1 MTMEDVVR
9 TANDKFHPLLN
20 QALQDVGLCFVV
32 ENENRGAIQ
41 GAPLRCLHGA
51 CSACVGHTA
60 LRVWGAVCTAG
71 LVLPPEKQK

>member
-41 GAPLRCLHGA
+41 GAPLLCFCVRLH
-51 CSACVGHTA
+51 ACVCVCVIQAAG
-60 LRVWGAVCTAG
+60 WGPG
-71 LVLPPEKQK
+71 SLPCEVA